1 MEENSDNVDM
11 DVDDDDDDNNI
22 SENGR
27 FHIKRIET
35 FSFEDYIWIKKKNSE
50 NKPFRVYKNRLF

>member
-27 FHIKRIET
+27 FHI
-35 FSFEDYIWIKKKNSE
+35 
-50 NKPFRVYKNRLF
+50 